1 MLCEFQD
8 YVRMVAVVILNGG
21 KGLSTKVEVLNYS
34 VFSLTQKNNKIT
46 AEGNT
51 VQSFTTV
58 NLFKG
63 GTVVRALASL

>member
-63 GTVVRALASL
+63 GTVVIALASL

>member
-1 MLCEFQD
+1 
-8 YVRMVAVVILNGG
+8 MVAVFILNGG

-63 GTVVRALASL
+63 WRSGEGARLPLM

>member
-1 MLCEFQD
+1 
-8 YVRMVAVVILNGG
+8 MVAVFILNGG

-34 VFSLTQKNNKIT
+34 VFSLKKNNNNKIT
-46 AEGNT
+46 TGGNT

-63 GTVVRALASL
+63 WRSGEGARLPLM